1 MSAAPE
7 PHEIYRRTQQEGE
20 RRLSRPPLELVA
32 TAFVAG
38 IDVAFGIAA
47 LGIVHGYLVEPFGE
61 GVATI
66 GGSIAFGIA
75 FVSIVV
81 GRSELFTENF
91 LVPIA
96 GLDPHDGR
104 SWLKLGELWSV
115 SPVLNL
121 LGGTAVLLILTAHG
135 VLPEGTGDALVTVA
149 GHFDGNSL
157 TTAFLSAVAA
167 GAVITLMTWL
177 LEGADA
183 IGTRV
188 LVAWIGG
195 ALLALGSFNHVIVA
209 TLELFAGIRYGGDI
223 GWGDVAGN
231 AGVAAVG
238 NLLGGVLF
246 VTLTRLGQAKGS
258 LQP

>member
-47 LGIVHGYLVEPFGE
+47 LGIVHAYLVEPFGE

-135 VLPEGTGDALVTVA
+135 VLPEGTGDALVT
-149 GHFDGNSL
+149 
-157 TTAFLSAVAA
+157 
-167 GAVITLMTWL
+167 
-177 LEGADA
+177 
-183 IGTRV
+183 
-188 LVAWIGG
+188 
-195 ALLALGSFNHVIVA
+195 
-209 TLELFAGIRYGGDI
+209 
-223 GWGDVAGN
+223 
-231 AGVAAVG
+231 
-238 NLLGGVLF
+238 
-246 VTLTRLGQAKGS
+246 TRLPPRS
-258 LQP
+258 